1 MTDRLPRTQL
11 RVLLAIMALRASAP
25 PADPITCRSLALA
38 CGLRSIGHLH
48 AVLAGLRA
56 RGLIARL
63 CDCCRNT
70 VKWWVDH
77 GLLPSR
83 QGTDPFQGARATLVR
98 REDLEAFL
106 KARGMPD
113 FLDP

>member
-1 MTDRLPRTQL
+1 MNRPRRQRGRRPRTLAEIRQMP
-11 RVLLAIMALRASAP
+11 VLTL
-25 PADPITCRSLALA
+25 
-38 CGLRSIGHLH
+38 
-48 AVLAGLRA
+48 
-56 RGLIARL
+56 GLIARL

>member
-56 RGLIARL
+56 RGLIASEQLPGGRHAAGTIVPLCRL
-63 CDCCRNT
+63 EYR
-70 VKWWVDH
+70 
-77 GLLPSR
+77 
-83 QGTDPFQGARATLVR
+83 
-98 REDLEAFL
+98 
-106 KARGMPD
+106 
-113 FLDP
+113 